1 MPRGFVVAPRA
12 TVDQLRQARDQ
23 AEALFKEQRR
33 EEGPRAFEAVC
44 ADVEVT
50 VREALSATGDLLA
63 LTGNV
68 FRSDPMLFQP
78 LRSFC
83 GPPISEEDLWTLV
96 GGPKFRRVPADYADE
111 TADVI
116 SLVIDPVRFPWV
128 AENRAPRDEERE
140 RAILATTTLI
150 ASRVIA
156 TNRRSSASSRQE
168 QAVASVLVRA
178 SFILDDG
185 RAPINV
191 VDALARGRF
200 SRERILAGAKCDV
213 PVRLRDGRLLALE
226 CKVSNGPKNSWKR
239 VNREVGGKAETWRQ
253 HFGAQVVTAVVLA
266 GVYDLAC
273 LVTAQDAQHVT
284 LFWEHD
290 LEPLA
295 EFVELAS

>member
-1 MPRGFVVAPRA
+1 VPRGFVAAPQA
-12 TVDQLRQARDQ
+12 TADQLRSSRDQ

-44 ADVEVT
+44 ADVELT
-50 VREALSATGDLLA
+50 VRAALTATDDLMA

-68 FRSDPMLFQP
+68 FRTDPALFQP

-96 GGPKFRRVPADYADE
+96 GGPKFKRVPDDYADE

-128 AENRAPRDEERE
+128 AENRAPLAEERE

-168 QAVASVLVRA
+168 HAVASVLVDA
-178 SFILDDG
+178 GFVLDND
-185 RAPINV
+185 RAPIDV
-191 VDALARGRF
+191 VDALLRGQF
-200 SRERILAGAKCDV
+200 SRERVLSGAKCDI
-213 PVRLRDGRLLALE
+213 PARLRDGRLLALE

-273 LVTAQDAQHVT
+273 LVNAQDAQHVT

-290 LEPLA
+290 LGPLA